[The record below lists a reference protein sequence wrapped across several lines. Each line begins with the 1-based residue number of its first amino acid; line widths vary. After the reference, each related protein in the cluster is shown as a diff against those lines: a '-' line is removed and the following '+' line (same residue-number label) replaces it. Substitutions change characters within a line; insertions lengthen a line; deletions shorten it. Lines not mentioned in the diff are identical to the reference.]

1 MRLAARLADAG
12 PWRSA
17 VESATC
23 AIAHRFPTNTT
34 VLSFCRH
41 FGTVIIERE
50 GSQFE
55 RVAVFDSG
63 GKMSCSGQDNVGLY
77 CTNFY
82 FVGTIMGQHNDE
94 RPVVRLLH
102 RAIKD
107 GNIFFDIGANI
118 GFYSFYMGPLC
129 GASGAVH
136 AFEANPT
143 LIPHLRRSVEL
154 NKGNSNIIVNEV
166 AVGREAGKTLEL
178 YDPDR
183 IGGSS
188 LFKLAWLNTTR
199 TVKVPVTTIDEYT
212 KRNNIKRIDVVKID
226 IEGAE
231 LDAFR
236 GMEESFKVCPP
247 WLIVCELASLVGS
260 DSHSGDSQ
268 AGGSLATH
276 PLRIADFLAKMGYEP
291 RYISEKDGLLSDVV
305 DSRILAQLSQVL
317 LNVAF
322 VLPKLR
328 ETRPDLYCA

>member
-1 MRLAARLADAG
+1 MRGAAQFANAG
-12 PWRSA
+12 PWRRA
-17 VESATC
+17 AEKLTC
-23 AIAHRFPTNTT
+23 AIGHKFPTSAT

-41 FGTVIIERE
+41 LAAVIVERE
-50 GSQFE
+50 GSRFE
-55 RVAVFDSG
+55 RVAVFESG

-107 GNIFFDIGANI
+107 GNVFFDIGANI
-118 GFYSFYMGPLC
+118 GFYSFYLGPLC
-129 GASGAVH
+129 GVSGAVH
-136 AFEANPT
+136 AFEANPI

-166 AVGREAGKTLEL
+166 AVGREAGKTMEL

-188 LFKLAWLNTTR
+188 LFKLAWLDTAR
-199 TVKVPVTTIDEYT
+199 TVRVPVTTIDEYT
-212 KRNNIKRIDVVKID
+212 KRNNIRRVDVVKID
-226 IEGAE
+226 IEGSE

-236 GMEESFKVCPP
+236 GMEESLKVCRP

-260 DSHSGDSQ
+260 DSHSEDSKS
-268 AGGSLATH
+268 GGSLTSH
-276 PLRIADFLAKMGYEP
+276 PRRIADFLASKGYEP
-291 RYISEKDGLLSDVV
+291 RYISEKDGRLSDIV
-305 DSRILAQLSQVL
+305 DSKVLAQLSQVL

-322 VLPKLR
+322 VLPNLR
-328 ETRPDLYCA
+328 ETRPDLFSV